1 MAGRKQALRDA
12 IANAGPHTP
21 EYDKD
26 GNTLY
31 FAEAFNI
38 FKRNLECHHCDVL
51 SQQMELRWQKRGKSN
66 GR

>member
-1 MAGRKQALRDA
+1 MKGRKQALRDA

-26 GNTLY
+26 GNTR
-31 FAEAFNI
+31 FV
-38 FKRNLECHHCDVL
+38 RNLECHHCDVL
-51 SQQMELRWQKRGKSN
+51 SQQMTLMMRRRKSN

>member
-1 MAGRKQALRDA
+1 MRDA

-31 FAEAFNI
+31 FAEPFNI

-51 SQQMELRWQKRGKSN
+51 SQQMELRWQKRG
-66 GR
+66 R

>member
-26 GNTLY
+26 GNTR
-31 FAEAFNI
+31 FV
-38 FKRNLECHHCDVL
+38 RNLECHHCDVL
-51 SQQMELRWQKRGKSN
+51 SQQMTLRWQKKG
-66 GR
+66 GE